1 MVRLVTLVA
10 ASIAVGLQID
20 RQRRGAI
27 RPIRR
32 ARFASSCPTAR
43 PAPPTPPPGY
53 SPIACQRAGASRW
66 WWKIGRAE
74 TALSR
79 CRRLWPPTTIIR
91 CGSGRPAFS
100 PSCPTSTTRCRFD
113 PYHDLNP
120 IVSVS
125 DVVLAISMPASMHVD
140 TMAQLVALARSEPGK
155 LNAAAA
161 NGISDF
167 LLFGFF
173 KNLGLEVAH
182 VPYRDI
188 MQAPGDLAEGRIQVL
203 SIVARRPA
211 TAGTCRPPEDSAG
224 DQQAARARRA
234 GHSDR
239 RGSRLSGA
247 DIRKHRR
254 RVRAA
259 RHAGHLAR
267 EHRGGFPR
275 GFHRSRIASRLASF
289 GTIMNIRGPAEFAAS
304 IQEQRD
310 KLAALAK
317 TLGIKAAQ

>member
-1 MVRLVTLVA
+1 MTRLAMLVA
-10 ASIAVGLQID
+10 AAIAVGLQIVGSAAAQSTYPT
-20 RQRRGAI
+20 RTVRFILPYGA
-27 RPIRR
+27 
-32 ARFASSCPTAR
+32 ASASDTTAR
-43 PAPPTPPPGY
+43 LFADRLSTRWGKPVVVENRPGGEGIVSLQAFVAANDDHTLWFGPAGVFTVLPYQHDTV
-53 SPIACQRAGASRW
+53 PI
-66 WWKIGRAE
+66 
-74 TALSR
+74 
-79 CRRLWPPTTIIR
+79 
-91 CGSGRPAFS
+91 
-100 PSCPTSTTRCRFD
+100 D
-113 PYHDLNP
+113 PHHDLNP

-140 TMAQLVALARSEPGK
+140 TVAQIVALARSEPGK

-203 SIVARRPA
+203 A
-211 TAGTCRPPEDSAG
+211 TSLAVPQPLA
-224 DQQAARARRA
+224 
-234 GHSDR
+234 
-239 RGSRLSGA
+239 
-247 DIRKHRR
+247 
-254 RVRAA
+254 
-259 RHAGHLAR
+259 HAGRLKILAVTSKQRAPGEPDIPTADEAGYPALTFQSVGGVFGPHGMSDALR
-267 EHRGGFPR
+267 E
-275 GFHRSRIASRLASF
+275 SIAADFRTISADPAIAARLASF

-317 TLGIKAAQ
+317 TLGIRAAQ